1 MQHKAAAGDAP
12 DIPTYKSHR
21 LRSSGPNKFSL
32 VPVIQYQA
40 PFPTLNSLKSF
51 HPLRGE
57 EDDAATLSDK
67 DDVQHAQPHSASHTI
82 SRFTEG
88 HSSNGSKS
96 SASTY
101 YYNDKSAIPHLFIPD
116 LALLLRPPTHDR
128 LRSGCVAIIL
138 CGLLFAPIWL
148 LFACKPSLFHGGVFL
163 PHLHFQGE
171 TWTDARRY
179 VRRWRI
185 VAGVLSVVAVLGAIA
200 ALVTLLVLSLSSS
213 TKSLLIT

>member
-1 MQHKAAAGDAP
+1 MQHKAEGNAP

-21 LRSSGPNKFSL
+21 LRPSGPNKFSL

-51 HPLRGE
+51 HPLRRE

-67 DDVQHAQPHSASHTI
+67 DDMQQEPHSASHTI

-88 HSSNGSKS
+88 HSSNGSKD

-101 YYNDKSAIPHLFIPD
+101 YYNDKSSIPHLYTPD
-116 LALLLRPPTHDR
+116 LALLLRPPTHHR
-128 LRSGCVAIIL
+128 LRSGCVAIIV
-138 CGLLFAPIWL
+138 CGLFFAPIWL

-163 PHLHFQGE
+163 PHLHFQGQ
-171 TWTDARRY
+171 TWADARRY

-185 VAGVLSVVAVLGAIA
+185 VAGVLSAAVVLGAIA
-200 ALVTLLVLSLSSS
+200 ALVTLLVFMSS
-213 TKSLLIT
+213 TALRST